1 MFKEVYLL
9 NVNEEFAISSSPEV
23 FQKYGVKEKAVVL
36 FKKVN
41 VASLVP
47 PSGDMQ
53 EGQRLLGSSSC
64 NK

>member
-9 NVNEEFAISSSPEV
+9 NTNQEFALSSSPEV
-23 FQKYGVKEKAVVL
+23 FQKYDVKGNALVL

-41 VASLVP
+41 VATLVP
-47 PSGDMQ
+47 PSGDVQ
-53 EGQRLLGSSSC
+53 EGQRFLGSSSC

>member
-9 NVNEEFAISSSPEV
+9 NTDQEFAISSSPEV
-23 FQKYGVKEKAVVL
+23 FQKYDVKGNAVVL

-41 VASLVP
+41 VATLVP
-47 PSGDMQ
+47 PSGDTR
-53 EGQRLLGSSSC
+53 EGQRFSGGSSC

>member
-9 NVNEEFAISSSPEV
+9 NTNQEFAISSSPEV
-23 FQKYGVKEKAVVL
+23 FQKYDVKGNALVL

-41 VASLVP
+41 VATLVP

-53 EGQRLLGSSSC
+53 EGQRFLGSSSC

>member
-9 NVNEEFAISSSPEV
+9 NTNEEFAISSSPEV
-23 FQKYGVKEKAVVL
+23 FQKYDVKGSTVVL

-41 VASLVP
+41 VATLVP

-53 EGQRLLGSSSC
+53 EGQRFLGGSAC